1 MRREWEEVTLGEIA
15 DLQTGP
21 FGSQL
26 KAEEYVQN
34 GIPVVMPINIDL
46 SGTISINKIAHTT
59 EEKASLLKKYKLKNG
74 DIVFSR
80 RGDLSKIGYITNDQ
94 SGWLCGTGCLRAR
107 PKENIVSCFLHLY
120 LKQKNV
126 ANWLEDNSIG
136 QTMKNINTDILSK
149 LPIILPSYEE
159 QKKIAERLSIWDSAI
174 EKTEKLISEKEKL
187 YKGHLN
193 YFYVENENCIKL
205 SEFAKEISRRNK
217 NKEVTQVLSVT
228 NKNGFVLPEQ
238 QFGKKIASE
247 DLSNYK
253 IVEKGQ
259 FAYNPSR
266 INVGSIA
273 RLDDFDSAVLSP
285 MYTVFEINTNLIN
298 SDYFLHWLLSKYAI
312 HQIKLCAQGGVREIV
327 GFEDLKKMKIKSVS
341 LKKQEKIAFFLNL
354 QKSEISLLK
363 KQLEQYKLQKQGLMQ
378 KLLTGEWRVK

>member
-1 MRREWEEVTLGEIA
+1 MRDEWEKVTLGEIA

-46 SGTISINKIAHTT
+46 SGTISINKIAHTA

-136 QTMKNINTDILSK
+136 QTMKNINTNILSK

-159 QKKIAERLSIWDSAI
+159 QKKIAETLSIWDSAI

-187 YKGHLN
+187 YKWYLN
-193 YFYVENENCIKL
+193 YFYIENENCIKL
-205 SEFAKEISRRNK
+205 REFTKETSRRNK
-217 NKEVTQVLSVT
+217 SKEVTQVLSVT

-238 QFGKKIASE
+238 QFGKKISSE

-285 MYTVFEINTNLIN
+285 MYTVFEINTKLIN
-298 SDYFLHWLLSKYAI
+298 SDYFLHWLSSKYAI

-327 GFEDLKKMKIKSVS
+327 GFEDFEKMTIKLLSYE
-341 LKKQEKIAFFLNL
+341 KQEKIADFLNL
-354 QKSEISLLK
+354 QKSEMSLLK
-363 KQLEQYKLQKQGLMQ
+363 KQLEQYKFQKQGLMQ
-378 KLLTGEWRVK
+378 KLLSGEWRIK

>member
-159 QKKIAERLSIWDSAI
+159 QKKIAESLSIWDSAI